1 VRAQQAVT
9 ASGGVAPPAAEA
21 AAAAASAAAAAAG
34 GGSSSSSSLGVAGSN
49 SGFASAGMGGREKT
63 VTVVVKADVDG
74 SAEALSTA
82 LSRLEARW
90 GMHPFLSWSRW
101 PR

>member
-1 VRAQQAVT
+1 MRAQQAVT

-34 GGSSSSSSLGVAGSN
+34 GGSSSSSLGVAGSN